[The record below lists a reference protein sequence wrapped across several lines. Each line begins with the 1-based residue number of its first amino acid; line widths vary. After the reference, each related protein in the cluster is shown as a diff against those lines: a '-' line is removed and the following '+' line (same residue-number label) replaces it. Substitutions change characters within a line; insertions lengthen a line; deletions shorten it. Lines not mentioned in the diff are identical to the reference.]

1 MKQNLY
7 PGPPAAARQKGGPY
21 DDIKRVKKNG
31 KSYREQREGSHCE
44 TTNGIWRRSD
54 RKGNSF
60 TGNSNQRVCEWICSL
75 PAGKHYTVF
84 SIEDCGTYGYES
96 VKDAAQIY
104 ESSFFDNEN
113 WYVRLIME
121 AEDRLERN
129 QERIKSNHKVCSYD
143 RLVEECGEIGND
155 EEDILESM
163 AKDDLIKRMMEKLN
177 ERQRDIVYL
186 FYFEQWRQQD
196 IADHFGVSQQSVS
209 DMIRRVLKILSEY
222 VHQERNN

>member
-1 MKQNLY
+1 MLTLKELKKMVNLTESNGRV
-7 PGPPAAARQKGGPY
+7 PTARQLMESGEEV
-21 DDIKRVKKNG
+21 IVKEILSRETAISVYANG
-31 KSYREQREGSHCE
+31 FVLYR
-44 TTNGIWRRSD
+44 
-54 RKGNSF
+54 
-60 TGNSNQRVCEWICSL
+60 
-75 PAGKHYTVF
+75 AGKHYTVF

-104 ESSFFDNEN
+104 EASFFDNEN

-121 AEDRLERN
+121 AEDRLER
-129 QERIKSNHKVCSYD
+129 
-143 RLVEECGEIGND
+143 GNN

>member
-1 MKQNLY
+1 MLTLKELKKMVNLTESNGRV
-7 PGPPAAARQKGGPY
+7 PTARQLMESGEEV
-21 DDIKRVKKNG
+21 IVKEILSRETAISVYANG
-31 KSYREQREGSHCE
+31 FVLYRS
-44 TTNGIWRRSD
+44 
-54 RKGNSF
+54 
-60 TGNSNQRVCEWICSL
+60 
-75 PAGKHYTVF
+75 GKHYTVF

-96 VKDAAQIY
+96 VKDVAQIY

-129 QERIKSNHKVCSYD
+129 QERIKSNHRVCSYD

-209 DMIRRVLKILSEY
+209 DMIRRVLRILSEY
-222 VHQERNN
+222 VHQERIN

>member
-1 MKQNLY
+1 MLTLKELKGMVNLTEDNGRV
-7 PGPPAAARQKGGPY
+7 PTARQLMESGAEV
-21 DDIKRVKKNG
+21 IVKEVLSRETAISVYANG
-31 KSYREQREGSHCE
+31 FVLYR
-44 TTNGIWRRSD
+44 
-54 RKGNSF
+54 
-60 TGNSNQRVCEWICSL
+60 
-75 PAGKHYTVF
+75 AGKHYTVF

-163 AKDDLIKRMMEKLN
+163 AKDDL
-177 ERQRDIVYL
+177 

-196 IADHFGVSQQSVS
+196 IADYFGVSQQSVS

-222 VHQERNN
+222 ANRERNN